1 MRDLLACMVAQLEI
15 RCPEAAERQV
25 YHAPCAMHS
34 CLPWSTRSKTNSF
47 ANDTDDPRKVV
58 AIFAYKVLWTDTVC
72 NFEKPAARPD
82 PADILTLL
90 C

>member
-1 MRDLLACMVAQLEI
+1 MPVWWRSWKSDAPKRPSGRFAMRHALMLAMVKRVENKLG
-15 RCPEAAERQV
+15 
-25 YHAPCAMHS
+25 
-34 CLPWSTRSKTNSF
+34 F